1 MGIFDLCK
9 VGFTHVKGI
18 IAKPWAQ
25 IQKRTREEF
34 AKRIRIQQEQKEQ
47 PTTKPTNIILNESL
61 LKNNNNHTTP
71 SLSEPI
77 ETTPTTT
84 TNIDT
89 PITTPVTNNN
99 KNNKIYIDLVNIKG
113 IGPKTIKELNGFGIT
128 TSEQLSQLSD
138 EECDKFK
145 SKIKKIYSFRSASQ
159 ALVQN

>member
-9 VGFTHVKGI
+9 VGFTHVKDI

-34 AKRIRIQQEQKEQ
+34 TKRIRIQQEQKEQ
-47 PTTKPTNIILNESL
+47 PTFKPTNIILNESL
-61 LKNNNNHTTP
+61 LKNNNHA
-71 SLSEPI
+71 EPI

-84 TNIDT
+84 TTTTDT
-89 PITTPVTNNN
+89 PITTPPVTNNN
-99 KNNKIYIDLVNIKG
+99 KNNKIYIDLINIKG

-145 SKIKKIYSFRSASQ
+145 TKIKKIYSFRSASQ

>member
-9 VGFTHVKGI
+9 VGFTHVKDI
-18 IAKPWAQ
+18 IAQPWAQ

-34 AKRIRIQQEQKEQ
+34 AKRIRMQQEQKEQ
-47 PTTKPTNIILNESL
+47 PTIKPTNIILNESL
-61 LKNNNNHTTP
+61 LKNNNNNHTTP

-77 ETTPTTT
+77 ETTPITTT
-84 TNIDT
+84 TIDT
-89 PITTPVTNNN
+89 PITTPVFANN
-99 KNNKIYIDLVNIKG
+99 KVYIDLVNIKG